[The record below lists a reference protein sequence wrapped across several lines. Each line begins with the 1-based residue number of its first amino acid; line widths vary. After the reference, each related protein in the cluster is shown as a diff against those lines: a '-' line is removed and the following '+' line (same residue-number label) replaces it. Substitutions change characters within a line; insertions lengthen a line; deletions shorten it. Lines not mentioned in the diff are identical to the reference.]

1 MSYRWSLA
9 ENDEVWVDERNEEE
23 AICAE
28 CGEMTWEPL
37 WDDENGFCDDCYEE
51 VFG

>member
-9 ENDEVWVDERNEEE
+9 ENDEVSVDEEGEE
-23 AICAE
+23 ICAE

-37 WDDENGFCDDCYEE
+37 WDDDPLCRECYEHL
-51 VFG
+51 FG